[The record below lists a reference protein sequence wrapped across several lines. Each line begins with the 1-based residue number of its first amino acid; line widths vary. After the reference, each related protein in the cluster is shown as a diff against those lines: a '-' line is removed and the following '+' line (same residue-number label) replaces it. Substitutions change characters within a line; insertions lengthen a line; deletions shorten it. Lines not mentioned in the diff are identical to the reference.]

1 MKYPK
6 HIVAVGCLITNE
18 ESQVLL
24 IHHPERGWEFPGG
37 QVEVGEDLT
46 TALEREVTE
55 ETGIVVTVERLVG
68 IYQNVKVENEDIPT
82 KIMFDFLGRRSGG
95 ELKVGE
101 ESIEV
106 GWFSREEAL
115 TKITHPVLYDRLKDM
130 LNFTGR
136 IRYRAYSKN
145 PYQVHKESFL

>member
-1 MKYPK
+1 M
-6 HIVAVGCLITNE
+6 HIVAVGGLITNE
-18 ESQVLL
+18 EGQVLL
-24 IHHPERGWEFPGG
+24 IRHPRRGWEFPGG

-68 IYQNVKVENEDIPT
+68 IYQNIKEESENMTTKV
-82 KIMFDFLGRRSGG
+82 MFDFLGRRTAG
-95 ELKVGE
+95 EIKASE

-106 GWFSREEAL
+106 GWFSREETL
-115 TKITHPVLYDRLKDM
+115 TKITRPFIYDRLKEM

-136 IRYRAYSKN
+136 VRYRTYSKD
-145 PYQVHKESFL
+145 PYQIYKERFL

>member
-1 MKYPK
+1 MKYPM
-6 HIVAVGCLITNE
+6 HIVAVGGLITNE
-18 ESQVLL
+18 EGQVLL
-24 IHHPERGWEFPGG
+24 ILHPKRGWEFPGG

-68 IYQNVKVENEDIPT
+68 IYQNIKEESENITTKV
-82 KIMFDFLGRRSGG
+82 MFDFLGRRTAG
-95 ELKVGE
+95 EIKTRE

-115 TKITHPVLYDRLKDM
+115 TKITHPVIYDRLKEM
-130 LNFTGR
+130 LNFAGR
-136 IRYRAYSKN
+136 VRYRAYSKD
-145 PYQVHKESFL
+145 PYQIYKESFL